1 MNTLRQTLF
10 NKAALLL
17 CLITIGVNGQKQIKT
32 FEETFNISDDAI
44 LNIDT
49 SHTDIE
55 FETWTKNQIVV
66 EAFIEIDGATDEEA
80 ERYFKNEPIEIIGN
94 SKKVTV
100 STKGNNQ
107 WVFTNEIGDFH
118 DLHIEMPELPEM
130 QSFDFNF
137 DFDELRDMP
146 TLPISTAQKFDY
158 KAFKK
163 DGEKYLKKWQKEFEK
178 GFDKEHRDRLEE
190 WGKRMETRQER
201 MAERHDKLSEKR
213 MKMHERK
220 AEVQVKRLAKRAE
233 SRSKIL
239 DAHNRGKAMHL
250 KMRKNKGFSND
261 STFVFIST
269 DSLGSHGPSIFY
281 GSSLRGHKNYKVKKT
296 IKIKMPKAMK
306 IKMNVRHGEVK
317 LAENTKNLNATL
329 SHASLLAAT
338 IDGDK
343 TTIKASYTPVSVQ
356 KWNYGQLQ
364 ANYSELVN
372 LKEVLNL
379 RMNATSSHVVIDH
392 LVNSAFIK
400 NNFGPLKINSVSKN
414 FTDINISLQNA
425 KLDCKTPSTPFTIY
439 INETSSKLSSPASII
454 LDRTKNHNTIVH
466 KGYHIN
472 RSQDRSIA
480 INSDYSEVVLH

>member
-1 MNTLRQTLF
+1 MNTLRQMLF
-10 NKAALLL
+10 NKATLLL
-17 CLITIGVNGQKQIKT
+17 CLITIGAYGQKQTKT
-32 FEETFNISDDAI
+32 FEETFNISDDAV

-49 SHTDIE
+49 SHADIE

-66 EAFIEIDGATDEEA
+66 EAFIEIEGATDEEA
-80 ERYFKNEPIEIIGN
+80 ERYFENEPIEIIGN

-100 STKGNNQ
+100 STRSENLWVSNSGIGN
-107 WVFTNEIGDFH
+107 FH
-118 DLHIEMPELPEM
+118 DLHIEIPELPEM
-130 QSFDFNF
+130 QSFNFNF
-137 DFDELRDMP
+137 DFDELMDMP
-146 TLPISTAQKFDY
+146 TLHMSPAQKFDY

-178 GFDKEHRDRLEE
+178 GFDEEHQDRLEE
-190 WGKRMETRQER
+190 WGKRMEARQER
-201 MAERHDKLSEKR
+201 MAERHEKLAEKR
-213 MKMHERK
+213 MEMQEKR
-220 AEVQVKRLAKRAE
+220 AEAQVKRLAQRAE
-233 SRSKIL
+233 SRSKRL
-239 DAHNRGKAMHL
+239 DAHNRRREMHL

-261 STFVFIST
+261 STIMFINS

-317 LAENTKNLNATL
+317 LAENTKNLRATL

-400 NNFGPLKINSVSKN
+400 NNFGPLKINSISKN
-414 FTDINISLQNA
+414 FYRYQYLA
-425 KLDCKTPSTPFTIY
+425 
-439 INETSSKLSSPASII
+439 SKCGA
-454 LDRTKNHNTIVH
+454 
-466 KGYHIN
+466 
-472 RSQDRSIA
+472 
-480 INSDYSEVVLH
+480 